1 MLNLLAASA
10 FFLFIH
16 FAVSG
21 TRWRDALV
29 ARLGEGPYRGLFSL
43 TSLVGLLW
51 MIYAYRRAPAMLLWG
66 PLPGLRPVASILMC
80 AAFLLVVIGLATPSP
95 TQVGAEA
102 KVTRSTEIVRGI
114 VRITRHPF
122 LWGVTLWGLV
132 HVAANDN
139 LASLIFF
146 GSLLL
151 LAVAGTASIDAKRHR
166 KLGAAWEAFAQKT
179 SNVPFAAIVSGR
191 NSMAAA
197 LKEIGV
203 VRPLVALV
211 AYALVIVFHGRL
223 FGAPLV

>member
-1 MLNLLAASA
+1 MPNLVAASA

-21 TRWRDALV
+21 TRWRDTLV

-43 TSLVGLLW
+43 TSLLGLFW
-51 MIYAYRRAPAMLLWG
+51 MIYAYRHTPQIPLFSAP
-66 PLPGLRPVASILMC
+66 PGLRPVAFILMC

-102 KVTRSTEIVRGI
+102 KLNQGTEIVRGI

-122 LWGVTLWGLV
+122 LWGVALWGLV
-132 HVAANDN
+132 HVAANGD

-166 KLGAAWEAFAQKT
+166 KLGAAWEAFARGT
-179 SNVPFAAIVSGR
+179 SSVPFAAIMSGR

-197 LKEIGV
+197 IKEIGV
-203 VRPLVALV
+203 LRPLVALM

-223 FGAPLV
+223 FGTPLF

>member
-1 MLNLLAASA
+1 MHNLIAASV

-43 TSLVGLLW
+43 TSVVGLGW
-51 MIYAYRRAPAMLLWG
+51 MIYAYRRAPQIPLWG
-66 PLPGLRPVASILMC
+66 PLPGLRPVAFILVC
-80 AAFLLVVIGLATPSP
+80 AAFLLVVIGLATPIP
-95 TQVGAEA
+95 TQVGAEGRLSQG
-102 KVTRSTEIVRGI
+102 TQIVRGI

-122 LWGVTLWGLV
+122 LWGVALWGLV
-132 HVAANDN
+132 HLAANGD
-139 LASLIFF
+139 LASLILF

-151 LAVAGTASIDAKRHR
+151 LAIGGTASIDAKRR
-166 KLGAAWEAFAQKT
+166 RTLGAVWEAFAQET
-179 SNVPFAAIVSGR
+179 SSVPFAAILGGR

-197 LKEIGV
+197 MKEIGV
-203 VRPLVALV
+203 VRPLIALIV
-211 AYALVIVFHGRL
+211 YALVIVFHGRL

>member
-1 MLNLLAASA
+1 MLNLVAAST
-10 FFLFIH
+10 FFVVIH
-16 FAVSG
+16 LAVSG
-21 TRWRDALV
+21 TRRRDALV

-43 TSLVGLLW
+43 TSLVGLGW
-51 MIYAYRRAPAMLLWG
+51 MIYAYRRAPEIPLWG
-66 PLPGLRPVASILMC
+66 PLPGLRPVAFIVMC

-102 KVTRSTEIVRGI
+102 KLTQGIEIVRGI

-122 LWGVTLWGLV
+122 LWGVALWGLV
-132 HVAANDN
+132 HVAANGD
-139 LASLIFF
+139 LASLILF

-151 LAVAGTASIDAKRHR
+151 LAVGGTASIDAKRR
-166 KLGAAWEAFAQKT
+166 RTLGAVWDAFAQKT

-197 LKEIGV
+197 MKEIGF
-203 VRPLVALV
+203 VRPLVALI
-211 AYALVIVFHGRL
+211 AYALVILFHGRL